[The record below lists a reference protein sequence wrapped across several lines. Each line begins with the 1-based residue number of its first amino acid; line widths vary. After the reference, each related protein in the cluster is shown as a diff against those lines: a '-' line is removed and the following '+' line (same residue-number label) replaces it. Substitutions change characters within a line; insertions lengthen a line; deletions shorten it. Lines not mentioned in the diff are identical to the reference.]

1 MPKAAL
7 IKIIPCSD
15 CILID
20 FSRRQQKGSLFSPH
34 CCLLS
39 SRNSYGDRAA
49 DLVEAGIEA
58 NTEIASSKDRVPIP
72 LEIYS

>member
-20 FSRRQQKGSLFSPH
+20 FSRRRQKGELVFPPLLFIEQQEQLWGQRGRPG
-34 CCLLS
+34 
-39 SRNSYGDRAA
+39 R
-49 DLVEAGIEA
+49 AGIEA
-58 NTEIASSKDRVPIP
+58 NTEIVSSKDRVPIP
-72 LEIYS
+72 LEIDS